1 MFYLYIYIL
10 KKEWDKII
18 EEKKM
23 EEKED
28 ENVEKREEEREA

>member
-1 MFYLYIYIL
+1 M

-18 EEKKM
+18 EEKRM
-23 EEKED
+23 EKKED